1 MRAYEFMAEAQKGR
15 NLVPSNINAIEL
27 RKRQYEL
34 LKKRA
39 EWMNKVAE
47 LRKKQTDE
55 ASKSSRTV
63 KGMAA
68 NALRRRRVGIY
79 GLQQR

>member
-1 MRAYEFMAEAQKGR
+1 MRAREFTDETRRGR
-15 NLVPSNINAIEL
+15 NLVPNNVNAIEL

-47 LRKKQTDE
+47 LRKRQTDE
-55 ASKSSRTV
+55 ASESSRTV
-63 KGMAA
+63 KAMAS
-68 NALRRRRVGIY
+68 NAFRRRQVGIY

>member
-1 MRAYEFMAEAQKGR
+1 MRAYEFMDEARKTRHQLP
-15 NLVPSNINAIEL
+15 NNINAIEL
-27 RKRQYEL
+27 QKRQYEL

-39 EWMNKVAE
+39 EWLSKQAE
-47 LRKKQTDE
+47 VKRKLTDD

-68 NALRRRRVGIY
+68 HALRRRSVGVY
-79 GLQQR
+79 GLQD